1 LTGDRREWCA
11 SGAGNYLVDGFD
23 NNDQGQGGAGV
34 TYGSGG
40 AVTTISPDAIQEY
53 RVITSTPPAEYGRA
67 GGFATDTVLK
77 SGSNNWHGSAFGYNR
92 IQTLAANHYFSNQ
105 SGLRDHLVRN
115 QFGGSLGGPIKKD
128 KTFFFAT
135 AEFHRLRTGSPL
147 TYTGT
152 TQQFIDFVDSGQ
164 YRTFMESDPA
174 GVCQRKT
181 GSACPGAFT
190 HSGALG
196 PIFKQ
201 LYAKFPGS
209 FPLATIPDSYKNAA
223 GGDYSSKLVTFPVP
237 VYGQGNVIQTIQTNQ
252 NRGSFKLDHKLTE
265 KDQLSFSYIVDQFTT
280 SQNNGGGDSAVGP
293 PEDVVGGSQIFG
305 ATWTRTFT
313 PTLLN
318 VFKASYLRHVA
329 NFAAPGTQ
337 GISSITTADALT
349 TGFGASAGIPQSFT
363 DNQFSYEDS
372 LTKTVGKQTLKFGFR
387 FARTRNGSSFYNDFY
402 GSINPWSVDGLL
414 TDGLAD
420 EDQDQFFSGANGD
433 GSLYGASAAYDPTN
447 KRAPDPYRGYRANEF
462 SAYAQ
467 SDWKISPRLTL
478 NYGLRWEYFG
488 PPHNFKAGVDSN
500 VYFGTFGTPTPT
512 GNPFLPSDSLFG
524 ALQGA
529 QFIQKDHNIW
539 NKDTNNFAPRF
550 GFSLDTLGNGKFV
563 VRGGFGLGYDRL
575 YNNVYENIRFNAPF
589 FVDNAF
595 GTGNGTAPIDPNL
608 RTTLYQVPFTANAAL
623 ASAGALPV
631 PRHIDQRLVTA
642 YYEQAHLGVET
653 QIAHGYVLEANYIGT
668 FGRKLV
674 GLMNI
679 NTFNGRSACP
689 ATATGAQLAA
699 CTAAGFPNG
708 FSTARAT
715 TQFGNDNFR
724 TNIFSSNYS
733 GGQLS
738 LRKGYASGLQ
748 LLANYTFSKAMD
760 QISDVFSQRNGN
772 TGVTSSYNPA
782 YDYGPADFDVRHR
795 FVLTANYEVPWK
807 KKNPWLGGWQI
818 APIIELQTGN
828 PLTVKDTSGSYDPN
842 KDGTRGNE
850 RAIYTGTGSQG
861 SSINHGVSPANGYIR
876 AGSWGAYSC
885 PGNVNNGL
893 WCNVPVQRNALYG
906 PGYADVDVAAI
917 KSFRFAEKY
926 GFTLQ
931 ASFFN
936 VLNHTNF
943 RKVGTDINNDATF
956 GLATDTRDP
965 RITQL
970 SGRFDF

>member
-1 LTGDRREWCA
+1 MRKIFGFVLLLAVSTVGAYGQAGLGSLAGVISDPTQAVIPHATVTITGINGINRTVETNSGGQYVFSSLPVGAFYELIVTAPGFTTAKFTNLSTSVGTTITLNATLQPGSAETTVEVEGRNVEQVQTDTSSISQLVDSTIWKTSPLETRSQNDFVKLIAGASPSDGATVDRGAAVNGAR

-223 GGDYSSKLVTFPVP
+223 GGDYSSGLVTFPVP

-363 DNQFSYEDS
+363 DNQFSYEDA

-524 ALQGA
+524 SLQGS
-529 QFIQKDHNIW
+529 QFIQKAHNIS
-539 NKDTNNFAPRF
+539 NKDTNWVAPRL
-550 GFSLDTLGNGKFV
+550 GFSLETLSNGNFV

-608 RTTLYQVPFTANAAL
+608 RTTLYQVPFTANA
-623 ASAGALPV
+623 
-631 PRHIDQRLVTA
+631 
-642 YYEQAHLGVET
+642 
-653 QIAHGYVLEANYIGT
+653 
-668 FGRKLV
+668 
-674 GLMNI
+674 
-679 NTFNGRSACP
+679 
-689 ATATGAQLAA
+689 
-699 CTAAGFPNG
+699 
-708 FSTARAT
+708 
-715 TQFGNDNFR
+715 
-724 TNIFSSNYS
+724 
-733 GGQLS
+733 
-738 LRKGYASGLQ
+738 
-748 LLANYTFSKAMD
+748 
-760 QISDVFSQRNGN
+760 
-772 TGVTSSYNPA
+772 
-782 YDYGPADFDVRHR
+782 
-795 FVLTANYEVPWK
+795 
-807 KKNPWLGGWQI
+807 
-818 APIIELQTGN
+818 
-828 PLTVKDTSGSYDPN
+828 
-842 KDGTRGNE
+842 
-850 RAIYTGTGSQG
+850 
-861 SSINHGVSPANGYIR
+861 
-876 AGSWGAYSC
+876 
-885 PGNVNNGL
+885 
-893 WCNVPVQRNALYG
+893 
-906 PGYADVDVAAI
+906 
-917 KSFRFAEKY
+917 
-926 GFTLQ
+926 
-931 ASFFN
+931 
-936 VLNHTNF
+936 
-943 RKVGTDINNDATF
+943 
-956 GLATDTRDP
+956 
-965 RITQL
+965 
-970 SGRFDF
+970 